1 MNISENVELGNILCF
16 FAVMIQFSLIIQ
28 REVH

>member
-16 FAVMIQFSLIIQ
+16 FVVMIEFSLIIQ
-28 REVH
+28 GEDH